1 MRWSGVELEWEARR
15 GEVDCWKRWL
25 RAFRR
30 ARLEPGTNPARAL
43 CQFLRP
49 EPAQDAI
56 GAGGA
61 GSKHP
66 NRAMQPR
73 FIDCSRI

>member
-1 MRWSGVELEWEARR
+1 MEWSGVEWSGGEGRLDAIMLE
-15 GEVDCWKRWL
+15 GDGSG
-25 RAFRR
+25 
-30 ARLEPGTNPARAL
+30 RLGRPEPGTNPAPAL
-43 CQFLRP
+43 CQPLRP

-56 GAGGA
+56 GA